1 MKIAVA
7 IVHGVGDTT
16 ADFADEMIAELS
28 ARFAATTQ
36 VPSADALVFRSVYW
50 GPTLQEPE
58 NALWHQLKKGGEL
71 DFTSLRRFMVSFAAD
86 ALAYQPLPDE
96 RSIYDEVHAEYAT
109 KLKELAAEAGE
120 DAPLVIISHSLGTVI
135 SSNYLYDLA
144 NPRKDLHGPETLA
157 AQGDE
162 PSALER
168 GETLAYFVTMG
179 SPLALWSLRFRDFG
193 RPIQVPPAK
202 LKKHHP
208 DLVPLAAWD
217 NFFDPDDVIGYPLKC
232 LNDAYSK
239 TVTRDCPI
247 NVGSI
252 LTSWTPMSHVEY
264 WTDNDLT
271 KPVSEKIVEL
281 WRAANA

>member
-7 IVHGVGDTT
+7 IVHGVGDT
-16 ADFADEMIAELS
+16 APDFAEEMIAELS
-28 ARFAATTQ
+28 ARFAASTS
-36 VPSADALVFRSVYW
+36 VPAAGALVFRAVYW

-120 DAPLVIISHSLGTVI
+120 DAPLVVISHSLGTVI

-179 SPLALWSLRFRDFG
+179 SPLALWSLRFKDFG

-232 LNDAYSK
+232 LNDAYAK
-239 TVTRDCPI
+239 TVTRDFPV

-271 KPVSEKIVEL
+271 KPVADKIVEL